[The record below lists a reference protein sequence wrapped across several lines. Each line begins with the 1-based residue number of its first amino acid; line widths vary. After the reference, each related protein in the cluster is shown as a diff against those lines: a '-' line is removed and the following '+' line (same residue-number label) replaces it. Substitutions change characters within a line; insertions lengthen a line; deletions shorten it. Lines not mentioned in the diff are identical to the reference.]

1 VHRLPL
7 QAILCGRY
15 HDAFERVGG
24 AWRFA
29 DRLILPDLVG
39 DLSRHLS
46 GPGPAR

>member
-1 VHRLPL
+1 MHRLPL

-39 DLSRHLS
+39 DLSRHLRA
-46 GPGPAR
+46 GRPA